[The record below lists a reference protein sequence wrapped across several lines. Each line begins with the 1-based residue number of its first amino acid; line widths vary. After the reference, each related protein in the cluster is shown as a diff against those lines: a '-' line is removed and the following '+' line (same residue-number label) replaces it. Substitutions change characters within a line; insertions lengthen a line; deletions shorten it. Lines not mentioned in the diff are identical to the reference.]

1 MILKGLNPALK
12 NDLYHFYKGMKNE
25 ILFKLKNP
33 NYFKDNPFVPYGS
46 SFYCNKLRF
55 RVFDW
60 LIADI
65 HRFLLI
71 KSETGYKLKWT
82 SYDDFINEVIKTDSN
97 MRKIEKLSKCYDITE
112 HCIQNYRT
120 FRIDDIEIHCNIRYK
135 SALKKVFYRFGANQ
149 KCIVVKD
156 NIKGMQLV
164 IITKGE
170 NVDETKAIHS
180 GSNS

>member
-1 MILKGLNPALK
+1 
-12 NDLYHFYKGMKNE
+12 
-25 ILFKLKNP
+25 
-33 NYFKDNPFVPYGS
+33 
-46 SFYCNKLRF
+46 
-55 RVFDW
+55 
-60 LIADI
+60 
-65 HRFLLI
+65 
-71 KSETGYKLKWT
+71 
-82 SYDDFINEVIKTDSN
+82 
-97 MRKIEKLSKCYDITE
+97 MRKMEKLSKCYDITE

-135 SALKKVFYRFGANQ
+135 SVLKKVFYRFGANQ

-156 NIKGMQLV
+156 SIKGMQLV